1 MKPARQQGTIRKI
14 NLLETMMA
22 AYSVAQLRGNS
33 MYYFVLNGAL
43 EPDVKHFA
51 KRRCPRGGYVV
62 YRDGDGSAVVGF
74 RDGDRAELFLNLF
87 DGEIERAFDAPARK
101 AA

>member
-1 MKPARQQGTIRKI
+1 MH
-14 NLLETMMA
+14 
-22 AYSVAQLRGNS
+22 
-33 MYYFVLNGAL
+33 YFVLNGAL

-51 KRRCPRGGYVV
+51 KRRCPPGGYIV

-74 RDGDRAELFLNLF
+74 RDSDRAELFLNLF